1 MSDRLTREQV
11 AEWRGG
17 WWKPTRMAERHD
29 ALCDEVLALM
39 DDNDRLREALDK
51 YADHSRV
58 CPVSLY
64 GEHKDCTCGFD
75 RALAVP
81 EGETK

>member
-11 AEWRGG
+11 ERY
-17 WWKPTRMAERHD
+17 TRAMPAHEVRLSQFD
-29 ALCDEVLALM
+29 WAREVLALM